1 MRKSKLQSKIYG
13 NNGAPF
19 VSVVRSEKQEALAR
33 KAANKKN
40 SCRFCERVFSLK
52 KKESSAS
59 IYFSFLGEQTTAN
72 KYVFQYTST
81 IVCSCGGRVH

>member
-52 KKESSAS
+52 KKGV
-59 IYFSFLGEQTTAN
+59 FRLNLFLLSRGTDDGQ
-72 KYVFQYTST
+72 
-81 IVCSCGGRVH
+81 